1 VLKSNDDVL
10 NKLLEGDKMWAER
23 EREREREREL
33 TLFSYLYGTAQHTC
47 I

>member
-23 EREREREREL
+23 ERERERERE
-33 TLFSYLYGTAQHTC
+33 S
-47 I
+47 